1 MSWNNYSE
9 NDNKYSTHFRMK
21 RIIFIIS
28 LILSYTLSVYADS
41 YALRQANNLYA
52 KGDYTGS
59 ARLYE
64 KIIAGEGIAPEIYF
78 NLGNAYFKSNE
89 IGHSILNYERAL
101 RLDPMNDD
109 ARFNLELAQ
118 QKVVDNIV
126 QSPTFFLGRWLENL
140 IKILTSNQWVFIG
153 LALFISCLIFSF
165 IFIFGS
171 TYKLRK
177 ISFYLGLFLLG
188 VSLLSVIFAGIRKE
202 QMINHNEA
210 VVMVGVVTAKSSP
223 DKSGTN
229 LFQLHEG
236 TKVSIKSVL
245 GSWTEIK
252 LGNGNIGWV
261 EQKCIEKI

>member
-1 MSWNNYSE
+1 M
-9 NDNKYSTHFRMK
+9 
-21 RIIFIIS
+21 
-28 LILSYTLSVYADS
+28 YADS
-41 YALRQANNLYA
+41 YAFKQANNLYS
-52 KGDYTGS
+52 KGDYTAS
-59 ARLYE
+59 AKLYE
-64 KIIAGEGIAPEIYF
+64 KIIASEGTAPEIYF
-78 NLGNAYFKSNE
+78 NLGNTYFKLNE
-89 IGHSILNYERAL
+89 VGRSILNYERAL

-109 ARFNLELAQ
+109 AHFNMELAQ

-140 IKILTSNQWVFIG
+140 IKIMSSNQWVFIG

-165 IFIFGS
+165 IFIFGA

-177 ISFYLGLFLLG
+177 TSFYLSLFLL
-188 VSLLSVIFAGIRKE
+188 VISLLSVIFSGIRKE
-202 QMINHNEA
+202 KMINHSEA

-245 GSWTEIK
+245 GNWTEIK
-252 LGNGNIGWV
+252 LGNGSIGWV
-261 EQKCIEKI
+261 EQQFIEKI